1 MAHGF
6 SLTRHDGLLDYARVF
21 SAAGADV
28 LVFDHRFLG
37 DSGGQ
42 PRQRVRLREQRA
54 DWRAAVAQARGLG
67 AEKVVLW
74 GFSMSGAHVVQTAM
88 ADPGIAAV
96 LAHAPFINGLQ
107 RALAAPLSANAKIL
121 VRAIP
126 AALGSNVTIPVTAPP
141 GDLGAMALAG
151 EAAGFAAVVPAGFS
165 VAQRGV
171 ARALPVGADPPA
183 LPAYQATEL
192 PSLVR
197 TRWTRHH
204 RARPV
209 DRPCRL
215 PGALRRT
222 PALPRARPLDAV
234 RRRRRNPDRPRSGRL
249 LAAQRPAVGHFLSW
263 AHNSSMEGD
272 RRGRGAPGTS
282 RRTSR
287 PPLQRVARP
296 VRRAPHDRLPLP
308 GPPAQ
313 PGSVPPGLRAKSAYV
328 YADSAWM
335 GVT

>member
-1 MAHGF
+1 MTSDVRDADFTSRGTTCAAWHVPAVAASGTWIVMAHGF

-88 ADPGIAAV
+88 TDPGIAAV

-141 GDLGAMALAG
+141 GDLGAMTLAG
-151 EAAGFAAVVPAGFS
+151 EAAGFAAVVPADS
-165 VAQRGV
+165 PWRNEVS
-171 ARALPVGADPPA
+171 PA
-183 LPAYQATEL
+183 LFLSVPTHRPYRRTKRLSCPAWFGLGGQDITVHG
-192 PSLVR
+192 PSIA
-197 TRWTRHH
+197 HAAS
-204 RARPV
+204 RAPF
-209 DRPCRL
+209 
-215 PGALRRT
+215 GELRRYPEHDHWT
-222 PALPRARPLDAV
+222 PFVGDAGTRIAHDQV
-234 RRRRRNPDRPRSGRL
+234 DFLRRNGL
-249 LAAQRPAVGHFLSW
+249 LSA
-263 AHNSSMEGD
+263 
-272 RRGRGAPGTS
+272 TS
-282 RRTSR
+282 
-287 PPLQRVARP
+287 
-296 VRRAPHDRLPLP
+296 
-308 GPPAQ
+308 
-313 PGSVPPGLRAKSAYV
+313 
-328 YADSAWM
+328 
-335 GVT
+335 